1 MAASAGI
8 EPRPQGESGK
18 TTMRILVPVDGSE
31 SALRALRYAIASR
44 ERYREPVQI
53 DLLNVQR
60 RIASGNVRRFI
71 PQEQLNEFYQ
81 EEGNAALRTA
91 RELLES
97 TGIPLTVHIAVGEEP
112 ECIARYATERGSD
125 LVVMGTRGMGTI
137 SNMLLGSVSAR
148 VIHLSPVPVVLVK

>member
-1 MAASAGI
+1 
-8 EPRPQGESGK
+8 
-18 TTMRILVPVDGSE
+18 MRILVPVDGSE

-81 EEGNAALRTA
+81 EAGTAALRAA

-112 ECIARYATERGSD
+112 ECIARYATERRSE

>member
-1 MAASAGI
+1 
-8 EPRPQGESGK
+8 
-18 TTMRILVPVDGSE
+18 MRILVPVDGSE

-71 PQEQLNEFYQ
+71 PQDQLNEFYQ
-81 EEGNAALRTA
+81 EAGTAALRAA

-112 ECIARYATERGSD
+112 ECIARYATERRSD

>member
-1 MAASAGI
+1 
-8 EPRPQGESGK
+8 
-18 TTMRILVPVDGSE
+18 MRILVPVDGSE

-81 EEGNAALRTA
+81 EAGTAALRAA

-112 ECIARYATERGSD
+112 ECIARYATERRSD